1 MKFFYKLFSNN
12 YISLLILFSIS
23 IIFFFSANYLY
34 NYEESLSRQ
43 DAREYILLANNP
55 LEYFNI
61 GQQEAMRILPS
72 LIVFSINKI
81 FDFEIYLIFK
91 YLVYLSFLLFVLKLF
106 TFLKKFNL
114 KNELCVT
121 IIGILVFTNHS
132 ILYTVFN
139 VYQLLD
145 ILLYLL
151 LILIIE
157 ASLFNK
163 NLQLFFSSLLAI
175 FVKEFLI
182 VLIITGYIYNYLQ
195 FKNKKNIFIS
205 LLLLFVFFSHFHY
218 AGINSDPNDSAS
230 LINNSKYF
238 VKSFSHNF
246 FIAMDCLIYEKKIL
260 LFFPFLLILFS
271 KNFYKNEKLKL
282 IFFIYSF
289 IPISFSIF
297 FYDIVGNNFFRVYYQ
312 GYFLILMF
320 SLIYFSKIIENS
332 SISKN
337 LFFLSPLL
345 FLIDYIY
352 ILLNI
357 SQHGFYNFLSFDRY
371 TTFSGYYFFN
381 IIVIIII
388 FLNFKKIYLSKL

>member
-1 MKFFYKLFSNN
+1 
-12 YISLLILFSIS
+12 
-23 IIFFFSANYLY
+23 
-34 NYEESLSRQ
+34 
-43 DAREYILLANNP
+43 
-55 LEYFNI
+55 
-61 GQQEAMRILPS
+61 
-72 LIVFSINKI
+72 
-81 FDFEIYLIFK
+81 
-91 YLVYLSFLLFVLKLF
+91 
-106 TFLKKFNL
+106 
-114 KNELCVT
+114 
-121 IIGILVFTNHS
+121 
-132 ILYTVFN
+132 
-139 VYQLLD
+139 
-145 ILLYLL
+145 
-151 LILIIE
+151 
-157 ASLFNK
+157 
-163 NLQLFFSSLLAI
+163 
-175 FVKEFLI
+175 
-182 VLIITGYIYNYLQ
+182 
-195 FKNKKNIFIS
+195 
-205 LLLLFVFFSHFHY
+205 
-218 AGINSDPNDSAS
+218 
-230 LINNSKYF
+230 
-238 VKSFSHNF
+238 
-246 FIAMDCLIYEKKIL
+246 MDCLIYEKKIL

-371 TTFSGYYFFN
+371 ITFSGYYFFN